1 MEWASTLEFRHRL
14 AGPVIALGERVR
26 ALATPVMGLR
36 WPRSRRNATVHVILF
51 GIFGWITA
59 ATVYFAGA
67 GDRTIV
73 GPLKGADFVHFYTLG
88 HLAASGRIAP
98 IYDMKA
104 LHEAQVDLVPASEST
119 LYPTVYPPQAAMIFA
134 PFSGWSYRSAL
145 LLWSMVT
152 LALYAVIVW
161 STWRRVAVHR
171 ADSTLV
177 LAAAA
182 AFPPFFSLIL
192 YGQISIVILAAFWLG
207 WLALER
213 GRPYLAGAAFG
224 IVAIKPQFGLPLAV
238 IVLACGE
245 WRMLVGAV
253 GSVTAQAAAV
263 WLMLGSAVFTSFAA
277 SVPFTLRHAD
287 WLQSKPYMSH
297 SIRTVTR
304 LLPNWA
310 GLPLW
315 AALVAVVLWYTVKI
329 WKGPAPLRLRLGVL
343 ILASVL
349 VNPHLIVYDL
359 VLLVLQLIWFAGYLL
374 ERGRE
379 AQAAAFGRTVYWL
392 FPALIV
398 PTAPIIGIQVSVLLM
413 TGLLVFMV
421 RVASDSPVLAR

>member
-1 MEWASTLEFRHRL
+1 
-14 AGPVIALGERVR
+14 
-26 ALATPVMGLR
+26 
-36 WPRSRRNATVHVILF
+36 
-51 GIFGWITA
+51 
-59 ATVYFAGA
+59 
-67 GDRTIV
+67 
-73 GPLKGADFVHFYTLG
+73 
-88 HLAASGRIAP
+88 
-98 IYDMKA
+98 
-104 LHEAQVDLVPASEST
+104 
-119 LYPTVYPPQAAMIFA
+119 
-134 PFSGWSYRSAL
+134 
-145 LLWSMVT
+145 
-152 LALYAVIVW
+152 
-161 STWRRVAVHR
+161 
-171 ADSTLV
+171 
-177 LAAAA
+177 
-182 AFPPFFSLIL
+182 
-192 YGQISIVILAAFWLG
+192 
-207 WLALER
+207 
-213 GRPYLAGAAFG
+213 
-224 IVAIKPQFGLPLAV
+224 V

-359 VLLVLQLIWFAGYLL
+359 VLLVLPLIWFAGYLL